1 MIGLPGLAQG
11 QNFGLTSQQILTL
24 RRRPAAEPQPCGL
37 SSVFFGMKLQP
48 RSTAPGWQHTAYRI
62 IFESDTR
69 SGRAFDIVLLVAIVL
84 SVLAVMLDSV
94 RAIRQDFGPSLQAVE
109 WFFTGL
115 FLLEYVARLLVVRR
129 PLAYAL
135 SPLGIIDFLAI
146 APSMAAL
153 LFVGSRYL
161 LAIRTLRLLRV
172 FRIFKLGRFVGEGE
186 FIVRALPA
194 SRFKI
199 LVFLT
204 AVFTLA
210 VVVGTLMYVVEGAQN
225 GFTSIPKS
233 IYWAIVTVTT
243 VGYGDISPRTV
254 LGQSLASLL
263 MILGYAIIAVPTG
276 IVSAQMAL
284 PATPATPLAP
294 EFKQAAC
301 PHCKATGHRPEAA
314 FCWQCGSSVQV
325 Y

>member
-1 MIGLPGLAQG
+1 M
-11 QNFGLTSQQILTL
+11 
-24 RRRPAAEPQPCGL
+24 E
-37 SSVFFGMKLQP
+37 LQP
-48 RSTAPGWQHTAYRI
+48 RSTAPGWQNTTYRI

-84 SVLAVMLDSV
+84 SVATVMLDSV
-94 RAIRQDFGPSLQAVE
+94 QTVRTEFGTYLQVVE

-115 FLLEYVARLLVVRR
+115 FLLEYLARLLVVRR
-129 PLAYAL
+129 PLSYAL
-135 SPLGIIDFLAI
+135 SLLGIIDFLAI
-146 APSMAAL
+146 VPSLAAL
-153 LFVGSRYL
+153 LFVTSHYL

-186 FIVRALPA
+186 FIVTALKA

-210 VVVGTLMYVVEGAQN
+210 IVVGTLMYVVEGGQN
-225 GFTSIPKS
+225 GFTSIPRS

-243 VGYGDISPRTV
+243 VGYGDISPHTIA
-254 LGQSLASLL
+254 GQTLASLL

-276 IVSAQMAL
+276 IVSAQMAM
-284 PATPATPLAP
+284 PAAPPKPAATVKP
-294 EFKQAAC
+294 AAC
-301 PHCKATGHRPEAA
+301 PACGATGHRPEAA
-314 FCWQCGSSVQV
+314 FCWQCGGRV
-325 Y
+325 